1 MNILLA
7 FGLPSGG
14 EWFII
19 LLIVVLVF
27 GGKKL
32 PELARGLGRSVSEFK
47 RGKEEVEKEATEH
60 PTTTVDTTRPDSD
73 TTKKS

>member
-1 MNILLA
+1 MNTVLA

-14 EWFII
+14 EWLII
-19 LLIVVLVF
+19 FLIVLLVF

-47 RGKEEVEKEATEH
+47 RGKNEVEKEAHDDAH
-60 PTTTVDTTRPDSD
+60 PTTTVDTSRPGE
-73 TTKKS
+73 TKKP

>member
-1 MNILLA
+1 MNTVLA

-19 LLIVVLVF
+19 LLIVVLIF
-27 GGKKL
+27 GGRKL

-47 RGKEEVEKEATEH
+47 RGKSEVEKEAEP
-60 PTTTVDTTRPDSD
+60 PTTTVDTSRPTDD
-73 TTKKS
+73 ATKKS

>member
-1 MNILLA
+1 MNTVLA

-19 LLIVVLVF
+19 LLIVVLIF
-27 GGKKL
+27 GGRKL

-47 RGKEEVEKEATEH
+47 RGKSEVEKEAES
-60 PTTTVDTTRPDSD
+60 PTTTVDTSRSGND

>member
-1 MNILLA
+1 MNTVLA

-19 LLIVVLVF
+19 LLIVVLIF
-27 GGKKL
+27 GGRKL

-47 RGKEEVEKEATEH
+47 RGKSEVEKEVDH
-60 PTTTVDTTRPDSD
+60 PTTTVDTTRPGD
-73 TTKKS
+73 TTPKS